1 MGVHYAPLRVLL
13 TIASI
18 STDLLN
24 CLITI
29 SLMGY

>member
-1 MGVHYAPLRVLL
+1 MGVHYVPQRVLL
-13 TIASI
+13 TIAFI
-18 STDLLN
+18 SYDLLN